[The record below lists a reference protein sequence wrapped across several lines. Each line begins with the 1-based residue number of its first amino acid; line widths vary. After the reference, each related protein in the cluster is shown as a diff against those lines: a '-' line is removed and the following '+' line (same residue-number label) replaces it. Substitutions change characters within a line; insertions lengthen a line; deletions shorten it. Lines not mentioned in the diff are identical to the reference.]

1 MGNAMK
7 AVVYLLEDQAKR
19 CLRLAHRCQNKNAE
33 RILRLLA
40 VDLML
45 AVEQH
50 QRSDLATQLAA
61 LRPPAAPAPIKELA

>member
-1 MGNAMK
+1 MQIA
-7 AVVYLLEDQAKR
+7 ARLLEQQAGR
-19 CLRLAHRCQNKNAE
+19 CLTLAYQCKNKNAE

-50 QRSDLATQLAA
+50 QRANMAA
-61 LRPPAAPAPIKELA
+61 QIAKFKRSIEARPVKEVA

>member
-1 MGNAMK
+1 MK
-7 AVVYLLEDQAKR
+7 AVVYLLEAQAQR
-19 CLRLAHRCQNKNAE
+19 CLKLAYQCHNPNAE

-50 QRSDLATQLAA
+50 QRASLATQLAA
-61 LRPPAAPAPIKELA
+61 LKPPAETVREPA

>member
-1 MGNAMK
+1 MK
-7 AVVYLLEDQAKR
+7 AVVYLLETQADRCLKLAAQCQTKSAKR
-19 CLRLAHRCQNKNAE
+19 TM
-33 RILRLLA
+33 RLLA

-61 LRPPAAPAPIKELA
+61 LIGPPNLRIKELAE